1 MEEKNV
7 LEHVGPI
14 VATEE
19 PAVDASHAALADM
32 DRRIREIEA
41 MIGDLRSMKAQS
53 EHPFAGRKTVAAHG
67 TSVLAKGNHEQTE
80 GASVDEALR
89 SLSVEQRIAVKSGL
103 LRAGLFR

>member
-19 PAVDASHAALADM
+19 PVDTAHAAMADL

-41 MIGDLRSMKAQS
+41 AIGELRSMKAQAEPAAS
-53 EHPFAGRKTVAAHG
+53 GRKTVPAHG
-67 TSVLAKGNHEQTE
+67 GSFLAKGAHEPGE
-80 GASVDEALR
+80 AAPVDEVLR
-89 SLSVEQRIAVKSGL
+89 SLSIEQRIAVKSGL
-103 LRAGLFR
+103 LRAGLLR